1 MKGQSVLD
9 EEHIQCACGRS
20 LMTGYDLMSRTFSES
35 LLTYL
40 CESLMAA
47 VTNVLAYTIR
57 DLFSYGSR
65 G

>member
-9 EEHIQCACGRS
+9 GEHIQCACGRS

-47 VTNVLAYTIR
+47 VTNVLA
-57 DLFSYGSR
+57 
-65 G
+65 